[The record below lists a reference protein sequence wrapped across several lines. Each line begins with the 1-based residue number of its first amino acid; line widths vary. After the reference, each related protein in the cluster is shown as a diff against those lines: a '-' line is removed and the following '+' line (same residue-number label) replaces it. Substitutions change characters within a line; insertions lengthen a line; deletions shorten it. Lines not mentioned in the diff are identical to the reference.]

1 MRMIEKYN
9 LEKVLLVV
17 TRYFG
22 GTKLGTGGLIRAYG
36 ESAEETI
43 MQAKI
48 AKIENFEYLKVRYG
62 FDLINKIQYVAKN
75 FDAMVKDDADS
86 NGMISTIRVLP
97 SKLNAMQAEL
107 ITQTAGK
114 IVIV

>member
-36 ESAEETI
+36 ESAEEAI
-43 MQAKI
+43 KLARIIKM
-48 AKIENFEYLKVRYG
+48 ENFEYLKVRYS
-62 FDLINKIQYVAKN
+62 FDQISKIQYVAKSY
-75 FDAMVKDDADS
+75 DAMVKDDADDYR
-86 NGMISTIRVLP
+86 NDFNDPCITI
-97 SKLNAMQAEL
+97 
-107 ITQTAGK
+107 
-114 IVIV
+114 